1 MELKLEMSQGL
12 LDTETLCLQQDKL
25 IGKTWLNELYS
36 ELSEL
41 YDQLQDLR
49 VCIPSSLR
57 MANDYAVLE
66 VEILLLLGCFQKLA
80 VLVLQIL
87 LTVFLCDS
95 GLELSSIQ
103 CTHLLNCRNIDNAIE
118 LTCKTAYSL
127 FKTIYIDLDFNQES
141 I

>member
-12 LDTETLCLQQDKL
+12 LDMETLCLQQDKL
-25 IGKTWLNELYS
+25 IGKTWLNGLSGLY
-36 ELSEL
+36 
-41 YDQLQDLR
+41 YQLQDLR

-80 VLVLQIL
+80 VLFLQIP

-103 CTHLLNCRNIDNAIE
+103 CTHLLNCRNVDNAIE

-127 FKTIYIDLDFNQES
+127 FKTIYIYLDFNQES